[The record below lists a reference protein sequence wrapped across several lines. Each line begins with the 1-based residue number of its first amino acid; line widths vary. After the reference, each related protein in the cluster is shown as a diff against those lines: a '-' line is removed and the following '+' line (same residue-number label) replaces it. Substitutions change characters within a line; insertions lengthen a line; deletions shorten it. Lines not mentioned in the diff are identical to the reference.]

1 MLPKPT
7 KATEGR
13 CIVRPTPSSLT
24 DTAPPSFT
32 SVSDSSSVLPLEDPE
47 DPEDL
52 CSSTT
57 GAKEGPISSFVLVV
71 RFIPRSDDVDV
82 VIITSRPGAV
92 SVTV

>member
-1 MLPKPT
+1 
-7 KATEGR
+7 
-13 CIVRPTPSSLT
+13 
-24 DTAPPSFT
+24 
-32 SVSDSSSVLPLEDPE
+32 VLPLEDPE